1 MEVDSNQTES
11 GSQSIA
17 SLSSNFARHSSF
29 VLKEI
34 VSKMRRQRDLRSSE
48 EMLLSVQ
55 RTSMTIDDR
64 AVGVFGAKLWN
75 NLPAD
80 LKEERRCSRF
90 RKLLFEHLC
99 DRCVNDFV

>member
-11 GSQSIA
+11 GIQSIVF
-17 SLSSNFARHSSF
+17 LPSNFYGTAPSF
-29 VLKEI
+29 LKEI

-48 EMLLSVQ
+48 AMLLSVP
-55 RTSMTIDDR
+55 RTSTTVGDR
-64 AVGVFGAKLWN
+64 AVGIFGAKLWN

-99 DRCVNDFV
+99 DRWVNDFV